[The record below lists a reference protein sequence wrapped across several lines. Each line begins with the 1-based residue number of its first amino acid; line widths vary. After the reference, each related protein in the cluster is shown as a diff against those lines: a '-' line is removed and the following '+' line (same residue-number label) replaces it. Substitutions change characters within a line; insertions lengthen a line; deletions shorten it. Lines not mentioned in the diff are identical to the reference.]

1 MAIASYSNVVIG
13 SSETERMQKPWIRL
27 SRITIGLP
35 NITYSDDA
43 K

>member
-1 MAIASYSNVVIG
+1 MAIASFSNVIVE

-27 SRITIGLP
+27 SRVTIGLP